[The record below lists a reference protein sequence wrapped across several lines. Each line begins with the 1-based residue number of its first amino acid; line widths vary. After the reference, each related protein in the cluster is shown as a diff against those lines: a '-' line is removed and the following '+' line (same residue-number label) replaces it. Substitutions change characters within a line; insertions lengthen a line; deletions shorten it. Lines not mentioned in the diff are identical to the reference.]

1 MVPPGLA
8 IIGPESPGICLGGV
22 LGGVAGARITGVV
35 TTLSIPDVVVWKG
48 TREIVPA
55 RGF

>member
-22 LGGVAGARITGVV
+22 LGGGVAGVLGIRIGLV
-35 TTLSIPDVVVWKG
+35 SMP
-48 TREIVPA
+48 
-55 RGF
+55 